1 MIGYELREPRQYKP
15 TLYSKGTNTMTKE
28 LETNDNT
35 TKDQDRQPQQL
46 SGNRPNQHK
55 LQGKALRVN
64 ENSVQDQV
72 SARSRALPRQGS
84 GGKRQKLQ
92 GKALRV
98 NKNSVED

>member
-1 MIGYELREPRQYKP
+1 MA
-15 TLYSKGTNTMTKE
+15 KE
-28 LETNDNT
+28 LETNDNST
-35 TKDQDRQPQQL
+35 QDQDRQPQQL
-46 SGNRPNQHK
+46 SGNRLNQHK

-92 GKALRV
+92 GKALQV
-98 NKNSVED
+98 NKNSAEN